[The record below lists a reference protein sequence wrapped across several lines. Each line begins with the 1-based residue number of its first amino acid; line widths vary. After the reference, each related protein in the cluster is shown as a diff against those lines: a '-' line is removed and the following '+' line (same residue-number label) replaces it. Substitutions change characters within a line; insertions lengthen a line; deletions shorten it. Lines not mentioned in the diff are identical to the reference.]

1 MVGGTVQ
8 FIARACTV
16 LLSAASRAQLER
28 GYTGSET
35 AYHADPKWAEGLVSA
50 ARFVVASIGHL
61 VSTSKQYVTS
71 EGGIGN
77 EPLAASAGSVNVST
91 AQLLSAFRARYQ
103 KGTISYHLSQADAT
117 HDRSPRTTHI
127 GNDLGL
133 EEAVKSISSATQKLV
148 EDAKA
153 ATPTGGA
160 VAAAPPA
167 VDPTSKYSLTQRQ
180 VMEIEAQARILKL
193 EKEAQAARLE
203 LNRLRKAEYAG
214 SQK

>member
-1 MVGGTVQ
+1 MEATKVVEELALDLAVARNAAEEHIATAAPAFVNVSDSVFDTTQVLTSCFHHEAVHSNRTNWASCLVGGTVQ

-103 KGTISYHLSQADAT
+103 KGAIFYHLSQAGGSRNSRPFTT
-117 HDRSPRTTHI
+117 HDTHR
-127 GNDLGL
+127 
-133 EEAVKSISSATQKLV
+133 E
-148 EDAKA
+148 
-153 ATPTGGA
+153 
-160 VAAAPPA
+160 
-167 VDPTSKYSLTQRQ
+167 
-180 VMEIEAQARILKL
+180 
-193 EKEAQAARLE
+193 
-203 LNRLRKAEYAG
+203 
-214 SQK
+214 